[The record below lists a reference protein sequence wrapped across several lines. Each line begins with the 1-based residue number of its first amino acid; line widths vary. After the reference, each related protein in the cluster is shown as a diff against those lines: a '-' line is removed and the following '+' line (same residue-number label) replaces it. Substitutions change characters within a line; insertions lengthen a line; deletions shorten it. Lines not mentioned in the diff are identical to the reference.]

1 MPKETKKNL
10 PPVILFRYQRKG
22 LTLEEH
28 LKAMGLQGAPYVGMN
43 GDWRAYGLEDNPKFR
58 KANYLAVTGIGEV
71 LGEERETREK
81 AEKPAKAK
89 KEKADKP
96 KAKIEEEAEKPA
108 KVEKAKDKK
117 PADKKPAGEKEAKL
131 SVGAKDGKR
140 PPLKVRNSEGK
151 VVEVGGQA

>member
-28 LKAMGLQGAPYVGMN
+28 LKAMGLQGAPYVGLN

-71 LGEERETREK
+71 LGEERGIREK

-96 KAKIEEEAEKPA
+96 KAKIEEGAGKPA
-108 KVEKAKDKK
+108 KQAKKN
-117 PADKKPAGEKEAKL
+117 
-131 SVGAKDGKR
+131 GKG
-140 PPLKVRNSEGK
+140 PLKVKNAEGK
-151 VVEVGGQA
+151 VVEAGGQA

>member
-28 LKAMGLQGAPYVGMN
+28 LKAMGLQGAPYVGLN

-81 AEKPAKAK
+81 AVKG
-89 KEKADKP
+89 
-96 KAKIEEEAEKPA
+96 KPA

>member
-28 LKAMGLQGAPYVGMN
+28 LKAMGLQGAPYVGLN

-58 KANYLAVTGIGEV
+58 KANYLAVNSVGEV

-81 AEKPAKAK
+81 AEKKPAKAK

-108 KVEKAKDKK
+108 KQAKKN
-117 PADKKPAGEKEAKL
+117 
-131 SVGAKDGKR
+131 GKG
-140 PPLKVRNSEGK
+140 PLKVKNAEGK
-151 VVEVGGQA
+151 IVEVGSRA

>member
-10 PPVILFRYQRKG
+10 APVILFRYQRKG

-28 LKAMGLQGAPYVGMN
+28 LKAMGLQGAPYVGLN

-81 AEKPAKAK
+81 AVKG
-89 KEKADKP
+89 
-96 KAKIEEEAEKPA
+96 KPA

-131 SVGAKDGKR
+131 GVGAKDGKR